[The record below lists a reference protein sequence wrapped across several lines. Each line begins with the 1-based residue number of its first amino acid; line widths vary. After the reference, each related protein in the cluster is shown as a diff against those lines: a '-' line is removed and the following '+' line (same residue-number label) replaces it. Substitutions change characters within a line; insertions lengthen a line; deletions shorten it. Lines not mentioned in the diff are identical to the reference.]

1 MSNLSLYHQNILSDA
16 TVSGTELENLSSP
29 TFLADNRLSF
39 KLAATGT
46 TTTIQIDQP
55 TESVQDFQ
63 FFLLLDHSLGGGE
76 AVLETFPTQARLSP
90 TVVFSGTLSFDDPQV
105 VDLGSVPTDQQFIDV
120 SLTASGTN
128 KIQVGELMLASK
140 FVSPQRPALG
150 ITTTYL
156 PRRTFIELPNGE
168 RQSIKH
174 AQTVRQKQYAI
185 PGLTFEEATEWIDL
199 FRGNEGAELVVLTDD
214 EGQTYPAMMNQQLEA
229 NTTSRIV
236 SLVLE
241 FTEVKLS

>member
-1 MSNLSLYHQNILSDA
+1 MSNLSLYHQNILSTA
-16 TVSGTELENLSSP
+16 TVSATQLEPLFSP
-29 TFLADNRLSF
+29 RFLADDRLSF

-46 TTTIQIDQP
+46 MTTIQIDQP
-55 TESVQDFQ
+55 TGSVQDFQ

-76 AVLETFPTQARLSP
+76 AVIETFPTQARLTP
-90 TVVFSGTLSFDDPQV
+90 TVIFSGTLSFEDPGI
-105 VDLGSVPTDQQFIDV
+105 VDLGSVPPDRQFVDV

-128 KIQVGELMLASK
+128 KVQVGELMLASK
-140 FVSPQRPALG
+140 FESPQRPALG
-150 ITTTYL
+150 ITTRYL

-174 AQTVRQKQYAI
+174 AETVRQKQYAI
-185 PGLTFEEATEWIDL
+185 PGLTFEQAREWIDL

-214 EGQTYPAMMNQQLEA
+214 EGETYPALMSQQLEA

-236 SLVLE
+236 SLAVE
-241 FTEVKLS
+241 FTEVKL